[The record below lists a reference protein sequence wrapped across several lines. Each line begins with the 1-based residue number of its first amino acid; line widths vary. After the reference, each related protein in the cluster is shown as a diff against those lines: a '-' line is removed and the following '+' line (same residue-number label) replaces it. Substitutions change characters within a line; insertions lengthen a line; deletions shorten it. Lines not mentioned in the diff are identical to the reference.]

1 MTRAAAILR
10 AYRDN
15 PYASLSGLARLV
27 GNGCTRS
34 AVVGALS
41 RRGLRTQPP
50 PPPRPRQVDSTGC
63 RYMLDNGDGIRDP
76 SWRWRWCDAKPVPGK
91 PYCAE
96 HCARCYRAVERESI
110 PIRPGKPRLNAAN
123 F

>member
-1 MTRAAAILR
+1 MTRAEAIIAAHQ
-10 AYRDN
+10 AN
-15 PYASLSGLARLV
+15 PSMSLSGLARLV
-27 GNGCTRS
+27 GHGCTRS

-41 RRGLRTQPP
+41 RRGLSTK
-50 PPPRPRQVDSTGC
+50 PRPAEGPGC
-63 RYMLDNGDGIRDP
+63 RYMIDNGDGIRDP
-76 SWRWRWCDAKPVPGK
+76 DWRWCDAKPVPGK

-96 HCARCYRAVERESI
+96 HCARCYREVERESI

>member
-1 MTRAAAILR
+1 MTRAEAIIAAHQ
-10 AYRDN
+10 AN
-15 PYASLSGLARLV
+15 PSMSLSGLARLV

-41 RRGLRTQPP
+41 RRGLSTKPP
-50 PPPRPRQVDSTGC
+50 PAPLKPDQGC
-63 RYMLDNGDGIRDP
+63 RYMLDNGDGIRDQA
-76 SWRWRWCDAKPVPGK
+76 WRWCSAKPVPGK
-91 PYCAE
+91 PYCAR